1 MARKFG
7 EILLRSQLNE
17 PILRPIFPSPM
28 KGRREDYVYAF
39 EKKLTNIKRK
49 KDIPKELN
57 SPTKKQ
63 RTNPKMR
70 KLVMVSRFVYL
81 QTNRSNPQSILKDTL
96 QKTNRIEIVNNHAC
110 EEKNLISRLGPLP
123 MDTSSCFLLENV
135 SETTKEDR
143 LDATRVPRVYGGN

>member
-49 KDIPKELN
+49 KDIPKEL
-57 SPTKKQ
+57 T
-63 RTNPKMR
+63 TN
-70 KLVMVSRFVYL
+70 
-81 QTNRSNPQSILKDTL
+81 
-96 QKTNRIEIVNNHAC
+96 E
-110 EEKNLISRLGPLP
+110 
-123 MDTSSCFLLENV
+123 
-135 SETTKEDR
+135 ETTHESQNAQTCHGISLR
-143 LDATRVPRVYGGN
+143 LSANEPIESPINSQLLAKKPIESKL